1 MDHMVPYDDHLAVL
15 GGVET
20 ARGTPSGTAVESDP
34 QTPAHARASRRPA
47 PVASYEIEALH
58 CAAKQTEWLE
68 AIELLG
74 AAVEPDA
81 ELHRLLPVWSACV
94 GAGPA
99 ARGRQDTVEVLD

>member
-15 GGVET
+15 GGVEP
-20 ARGTPSGTAVESDP
+20 RGEHRVVRLWSRILRHRPMRGRRE
-34 QTPAHARASRRPA
+34 RRPRCR
-47 PVASYEIEALH
+47 PTKIEGLH
-58 CAAKQTEWLE
+58 RAAKQTEWLE

-74 AAVEPDA
+74 TAVEPDA

-99 ARGRQDTVEVLD
+99 ARGGQNTVEVLD